1 MIAQGRNGIRAELD
15 YKYEAYKNLL
25 CRLHRSY
32 EDELICLHKTI
43 KEIQNDNKLSYEEKK
58 DLVKPYENIIEETL
72 VEEQNSQLLLFSCVY
87 SFWEKALQMICE
99 YYQKK
104 IVKKAGIKNEK
115 EAVNYSPKVKD
126 YLSQLLDENTIS
138 QLPKPLIAQY
148 DELRNY
154 SIHGTLSPK
163 RMEILKQ
170 LEINNEIELIEKDG
184 KFFFSSF
191 DGLKRTLDVIYETLI
206 KIIKQQNAQ

>member
-1 MIAQGRNGIRAELD
+1 MIAQGRNEIKAEID
-15 YKYEAYKNLL
+15 YMYDAYKSLL
-25 CRLHRSY
+25 SRLQRSY
-32 EDELICLHKTI
+32 QDELICLDKTI
-43 KEIQNDNKLSYEEKK
+43 KEFRDDNKLSYEERR
-58 DLVKPYENIIEETL
+58 DFIRPYENKIDETL

-87 SFWEKALQMICE
+87 SYWEKALQKICE

-115 EAVNYSPKVKD
+115 ISINYSPKIKD
-126 YLSQLLDENTIS
+126 YLSQLLDENAIS
-138 QLPKPLIAQY
+138 LLPKPLIAQY

-170 LEINNEIELIEKDG
+170 LEIDNEIELVEKDG

-191 DGLKRTLDVIYETLI
+191 DGLKRTLDIIYETLI
-206 KIIKQQNAQ
+206 KIIKQQEAQ